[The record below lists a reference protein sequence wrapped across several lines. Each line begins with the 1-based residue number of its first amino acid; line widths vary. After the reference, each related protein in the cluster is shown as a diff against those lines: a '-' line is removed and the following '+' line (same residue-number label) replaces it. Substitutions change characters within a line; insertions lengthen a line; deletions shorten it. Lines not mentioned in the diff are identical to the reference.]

1 MPSLPTHLVVG
12 FALGQSPS
20 PRARVGLKFLLIAM
34 ACSALP
40 DIEVVGFRFEI
51 HYGDLWGHRGLTHSL
66 LFALLVGTTV
76 GFLLGGSW
84 GKKISQSILLCV
96 ITASHGVLDAM
107 TSGGLGV
114 AFFSPFDTRRFFLPW
129 RLIQVSPIGAA
140 RFVSARG
147 VEILLNEMAIVWLP
161 ALLVG
166 MAFFLL
172 RRWHDN
178 SRRVGRVGTQELRD

>member
-40 DIEVVGFRFEI
+40 DIDVVGFRFGI

-84 GKKISQSILLCV
+84 GKKISWSILLCV

-107 TSGGLGV
+107 TNGGLGV

-129 RLIQVSPIGAA
+129 RPIQVSPIGAG

-178 SRRVGRVGTQELRD
+178 SRRVGAQELRD